1 MEILT
6 YKSKKG
12 NDTTVVYGDTIK
24 YKKEL
29 KKAGA
34 EYRGTLEYPGKAK
47 GDELKRLTKS
57 SWYVPDDKLKDVTKV
72 VKAHPIKKKGASSSS
87 ASSVEEKSTD
97 KKKADKK
104 KKKAASSSSA
114 SSESEEEEHAIAD
127 YSEKAYALFGDFD
140 KWADELK
147 SLKGIKNSGLKHPET
162 GKKAAGWIF
171 AKAGKT
177 MDTILEIFPKKLKVR
192 VLKTI
197 PHAFS
202 LGNIDSAKV
211 FDLLN
216 YLRDADLLAQAREGG
231 SLDEVFLAGLK
242 LLAKEKAVDPRLGDI
257 FLNEAFDKYY
267 LMSDSDIVQVFIDQE
282 IPYLHGLGK
291 VTASLLAYAA
301 SLEDEEETLKIV
313 KLVKEI
319 EPRFNI

>member
-12 NDTTVVYGDTIK
+12 NDATVVYGDTKK
-24 YKKEL
+24 YSDEL

-34 EYRGTLEYPGKAK
+34 KYNGRMDYPGKAK
-47 GDELKRLTKS
+47 GAELERLTKS
-57 SWYVPDDKLKDVTKV
+57 SWFVPDDKVKVVTKL
-72 VKAHPIKKKGASSSS
+72 VKAHPIKKKGAASSSS
-87 ASSVEEKSTD
+87 ESVEEKKEKKTD
-97 KKKADKK
+97 KKKVDKK
-104 KKKAASSSSA
+104 STA

-127 YSEKAYALFGDFD
+127 YSEKVYALFGDFD

-147 SLKGIKNSGLKHPET
+147 KLGKKSDFKLIHPET
-162 GKKAAGWIF
+162 GKKLYGWIF
-171 AKAGKT
+171 NKSRGNT
-177 MDTILEIFPKKLKVR
+177 MEKILDVFPRKMKVR

-202 LGNIDSAKV
+202 LANIDSAKL

-216 YLRDADLLAQAREGG
+216 YLRDADLLAQAKEE
-231 SLDEVFLAGLK
+231 STDKVFLAGLK
-242 LLAKEKAVDPRLGDI
+242 LLAKAKAIDSRLGDI
-257 FLNEAFDKYY
+257 FLQDSFDKYY
-267 LMSDSDIVQVFIDQE
+267 LMSDSDIVRVFIDQE

-301 SLEDEEETLKIV
+301 SLEDEEETVKIV

-319 EPRFNI
+319 EPRFNL